1 MLPQDYATRIQAR
14 FRGGVTR
21 QNQTLANLRQD
32 RITSRSAYK
41 SYINAITI
49 KNPHNLLGGEGL
61 DLLLHCAPSLRENLR
76 KHKGIRYHVSTL
88 AHFYRPEEDGP
99 VHEWFWLNP
108 TPLESVLQD
117 NEVYSS
123 TAR

>member
-1 MLPQDYATRIQAR
+1 MVEGFPSPFPPLIFYLRSSKMLPQDYATRIQAR

-76 KHKGIRYHVSTL
+76 KHKGIR
-88 AHFYRPEEDGP
+88 
-99 VHEWFWLNP
+99 
-108 TPLESVLQD
+108 
-117 NEVYSS
+117 
-123 TAR
+123 